1 MFRKIVTAVIVIP
14 LAVIIVAFAVANRQT
29 VTVSFDPLSS
39 TSPAYAATMPLF
51 VLIFVLVILGV
62 IIGGVA
68 AWFRQGK
75 WRRLARRLEG
85 DVRDLHAEIEALRRR
100 EHAAVRPGR
109 HRLRPRPA
117 SAAPAERFLSRLVP
131 ALRRA
136 DKAVEPAPSWL

>member
-39 TSPAYAATMPLF
+39 ASPAYAATMPLF

-85 DVRDLHAEIEALRRR
+85 DVRDLHAEIEALRRH
-100 EHAAVRPGR
+100 EHA
-109 HRLRPRPA
+109 
-117 SAAPAERFLSRLVP
+117 SAPADTGAGLGPHPLIP
-131 ALRRA
+131 PGDA
-136 DKAVEPAPSWL
+136 